1 MPLVMK
7 CTRKYWARWVGSCD
21 LMGWSVRLFLY
32 LLFRK
37 RHKTTA
43 LPSPDLAHTPVVWI
57 VTRNH
62 ATVHAF
68 CNIAQRLE
76 AAGVEIHLLFTGP
89 DHLSEATVSY
99 SNVTYSSM
107 PGERTL
113 DVLAFHKAWS
123 PVLCLW
129 DDGPILPGTVL
140 GTKKADVPIVLINC
154 NKDTVRSVRGIMGRS
169 LIWRTFGALRLVFST
184 THASG
189 GTCIRY
195 GVPEEQVVVS
205 GALTEGIVTLECN
218 TEELDEFSQSLSGR
232 DIWLAAQVPAVEEN
246 LVLQVHDALRSTN
259 RRLLLILNPRHTA
272 DGPAL
277 AASLKEKGWKVRQ
290 RSKGEPITDQAQ
302 VFIADTDDEL
312 GLWYRLAPVSYLGG
326 SLTLDEQS
334 ADPRQ
339 PAALGSA
346 IVHGPRTA
354 PHRDVCDQLHVQA
367 PPAAV
372 QAVSAESLTKSI
384 SELLSPDRAAAQA
397 HSAWEYVS
405 RGAELT
411 DQLIALITE
420 AIELSEN
427 KDA

>member
-1 MPLVMK
+1 
-7 CTRKYWARWVGSCD
+7 
-21 LMGWSVRLFLY
+21 MGWSVRLFLY

-37 RHKTTA
+37 RRKTPA
-43 LPSPDLAHTPVVWI
+43 LPAPDLAHTPVIWI
-57 VTRNH
+57 VTRNQ

-76 AAGVEIHLLFTGP
+76 AAGTEIHLLFTGP
-89 DHLSEATVSY
+89 DHLSEAAVSY
-99 SNVTYSSM
+99 PNVTFSLM
-107 PGERTL
+107 PGERASE
-113 DVLAFHKAWS
+113 VLAFNKAWS
-123 PVLCLW
+123 PAVCLW
-129 DDGPILPGTVL
+129 DDGPILPGLIL
-140 GTKKADVPIVLINC
+140 GTKKARVPLVLINC
-154 NKDTVRSVRGIMGRS
+154 ARDTVRSIQGLVGRS
-169 LIWRTFGALRLVFST
+169 LIWRTFSAFRLIFSV

-195 GVPEEQVVVS
+195 GVPEEHVVVS

-218 TEELDEFSQSLSGR
+218 TDELDGFSQSLSGR
-232 DIWLAAQVPAVEEN
+232 DIWLAAQVPSVEEDII
-246 LVLQVHDALRSTN
+246 LQVHEALRSTN
-259 RRLLLILNPRHTA
+259 RRLLLILNPRNAT
-272 DGPAL
+272 DGTSL
-277 AASLKEKGWKVRQ
+277 AASLKKKGWKVRQ
-290 RSKGEPITDQAQ
+290 RSKGDSITDQAQ
-302 VFIADTDDEL
+302 IFIADTDDEL

-326 SLTLDEQS
+326 SLTVDEQA

-354 PHRDVCDQLHVQA
+354 PHRDVCDQLHSQI
-367 PPAAV
+367 PPAAT
-372 QAVSAESLTKSI
+372 QSVSAESLTKNI
-384 SELLSPDRAAAQA
+384 SELLSPDRAASQA
-397 HSAWEYVS
+397 HSAWEFVS

>member
-1 MPLVMK
+1 
-7 CTRKYWARWVGSCD
+7 
-21 LMGWSVRLFLY
+21 MGWSVRLFLY

-37 RHKTTA
+37 RHKSPA
-43 LPSPDLAHTPVVWI
+43 LPALGVSNTPVIWI
-57 VTRNH
+57 VTRSQ

-68 CNIAQRLE
+68 CNIAKRLE
-76 AAGVEIHLLFTGP
+76 TQGTDIHLLFTGP
-89 DHLSEATVSY
+89 ELLSEASVSN
-99 SNVTYSSM
+99 SNVTYLPM
-107 PGERTL
+107 PGERTSE
-113 DVLAFHKAWS
+113 VLAFNKAWS
-123 PVLCLW
+123 PAICLW
-129 DDGPILPGTVL
+129 DGDPILPGLVL
-140 GTKKADVPIVLINC
+140 GTKAAEVPLVLINC
-154 NKDTVRSVRGIMGRS
+154 ASDTVRSVHGVLGRS
-169 LIWRTFGALRLVFST
+169 LIWRTFSAFRLVFSV

-195 GVPEEQVVVS
+195 GVPEEQVVVA
-205 GALTEGIVTLECN
+205 GALTEGIVTLACKA
-218 TEELDEFSQSLSGR
+218 EELDEFSQSLSGR
-232 DIWLAAQVPAVEEN
+232 DIWLAAQVPSVEEE
-246 LVLQVHDALRSTN
+246 LVLQVHEALRSTN
-259 RRLLLILNPRHTA
+259 RRLLLILNPRFSA
-272 DGPAL
+272 DSSAL

-290 RSKGEPITDQAQ
+290 RSKGEVITDQAQ

-326 SLTLDEQS
+326 SLSLDEQS

-354 PHRDVCDQLHVQA
+354 PHRDVCDQLHSQV
-367 PPAAV
+367 PPAAI
-372 QAVSAESLTKSI
+372 QAVSAENLTKSI